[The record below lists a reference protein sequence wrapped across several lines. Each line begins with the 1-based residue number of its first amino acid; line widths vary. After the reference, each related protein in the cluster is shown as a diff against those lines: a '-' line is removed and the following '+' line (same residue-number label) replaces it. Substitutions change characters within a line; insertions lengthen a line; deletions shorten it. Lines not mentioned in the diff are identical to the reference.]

1 VRAESPSGIDLAREE
16 EEDFI
21 TNDKKEKK
29 IYIH

>member
-1 VRAESPSGIDLAREE
+1 MPHTGLAGVARFVE